1 MNPTR
6 PIRNSIG
13 FMATAAVSVS
23 ACSVIKSHS
32 LHLYFAL
39 TVLALA
45 ALTSRMRVK
54 LPGINGNMSVNL
66 PFLLLAIVN
75 LSAAESVVIAC
86 VSTFVQCWPKKG
98 TKFKPEQMIFNLS
111 MIAFASCLANLVF
124 HLASLPTAAWCMPLA
139 LVLATATMLFGQ
151 TVPVAAI
158 VAISEGKPVFSTWRN
173 LLELSFPY
181 YVVSAGVASM
191 LESVGNHVGWAVVL
205 AALPVMYGIH
215 ASYRFYFSKM
225 AEAASAPVLVRAAHA

>member
-6 PIRNSIG
+6 QIRNSIG
-13 FMATAAVSVS
+13 FMVAAAVGVS
-23 ACSVIKSHS
+23 AYSVLKSHS
-32 LHLYFAL
+32 LHLYLAF

-75 LSAAESVVIAC
+75 LSAAEAVAIAW
-86 VSTFVQCWPKKG
+86 VSTLVQCWPKKG
-98 TKFKPEQMIFNLS
+98 TKFMPAQMIFNLS
-111 MIAFASCLANLVF
+111 MIAFATCLANLVF
-124 HLASLPTAAWCMPLA
+124 HVASLQRAAGSMPLA
-139 LVLATATMLFGQ
+139 LALATATMLFGQ

-158 VAISEGKPVFSTWRN
+158 VAISESKPAFSVWRN
-173 LLELSFPY
+173 LLQLSFPY

-191 LESVGNHVGWAVVL
+191 LESVGDHAGWAVVL

-215 ASYRFYFSKM
+215 ASYRFCFSKM
-225 AEAASAPVLVRAAHA
+225 VEAVPAPVWARAAHA

>member
-1 MNPTR
+1 MKPTR
-6 PIRNSIG
+6 QIRNG
-13 FMATAAVSVS
+13 VGLMATAAVGVS
-23 ACSVIKSHS
+23 AYSMNKSHS
-32 LHLYFAL
+32 LHLYLAL

-98 TKFKPEQMIFNLS
+98 TKFKPEQMLFNLS
-111 MIAFASCLANLVF
+111 MIAFASCLANLIF
-124 HLASLPTAAWCMPLA
+124 HVASLPTAAWRMPLA
-139 LVLATATMLFGQ
+139 LALATATMLFGQ
-151 TVPVAAI
+151 TVPVAAM
-158 VAISEGKPVFSTWRN
+158 VAISEGKPAFSTWRN
-173 LLELSFPY
+173 LLQLSFPY

-191 LESVGNHVGWAVVL
+191 LESAGNQVGWAVVL
-205 AALPVMYGIH
+205 AAFPVMYGIH
-215 ASYRFYFSKM
+215 ACYRFYFSKM
-225 AEAASAPVLVRAAHA
+225 AEAGPAPVLVRAAHA

>member
-6 PIRNSIG
+6 QIRTSIG
-13 FMATAAVSVS
+13 FMAAAAISVS
-23 ACSVIKSHS
+23 AYSVVKSHS

-39 TVLALA
+39 TVLVLA
-45 ALTSRMRVK
+45 ALTSRMRAK

-75 LSAAESVVIAC
+75 LSAAEAVVIAC

-98 TKFKPEQMIFNLS
+98 AKLKPEQMIFNLG

-124 HLASLPTAAWCMPLA
+124 RVATMQSATWSMPLA
-139 LVLATATMLFGQ
+139 LALATATMLFGQ
-151 TVPVAAI
+151 TVPVSAI
-158 VAISEGKPVFSTWRN
+158 VAISEGKSAFSIWRN
-173 LLELSFPY
+173 LLQLSFPY

-191 LESVGNHVGWAVVL
+191 LESVGNHVGWTVVL
-205 AALPVMYGIH
+205 AAFPVMYGIH

-225 AEAASAPVLVRAAHA
+225 AESAPAPVLVRAAHA

>member
-1 MNPTR
+1 MV
-6 PIRNSIG
+6 
-13 FMATAAVSVS
+13 AAAVSVS
-23 ACSVIKSHS
+23 AYSVLKSHS

-39 TVLALA
+39 TILALA

-75 LSAAESVVIAC
+75 LSAAEAVVIAC

-98 TKFKPEQMIFNLS
+98 TKFRPEQMIFNLS
-111 MIAFASCLANLVF
+111 MIAFASSLANLVF
-124 HLASLPTAAWCMPLA
+124 HVASPQRAAWNMPLA
-139 LVLATATMLFGQ
+139 LATATMLFGQ

-158 VAISEGKPVFSTWRN
+158 IAISEGKPAFSIWRN
-173 LLELSFPY
+173 LLQLSFPY
-181 YVVSAGVASM
+181 YVVSAGMASM
-191 LESVGNHVGWAVVL
+191 LESVGNHVGWVVVL
-205 AALPVMYGIH
+205 AAFPVMYGIH

-225 AEAASAPVLVRAAHA
+225 LEAAPTGVLVRAAHA

>member
-1 MNPTR
+1 
-6 PIRNSIG
+6 
-13 FMATAAVSVS
+13 
-23 ACSVIKSHS
+23 
-32 LHLYFAL
+32 
-39 TVLALA
+39 
-45 ALTSRMRVK
+45 VK

-86 VSTFVQCWPKKG
+86 ISIFVQCWPKKG
-98 TKFKPEQMIFNLS
+98 ARFKTEQMIFNLS

-124 HLASLPTAAWCMPLA
+124 HAPLLSSAAWGMPVALA
-139 LVLATATMLFGQ
+139 LATATTLFGQ

-158 VAISEGKPVFSTWRN
+158 VAISEGKPVFSIWRN
-173 LLELSFPY
+173 VFQLSFPY

-191 LESVGNHVGWAVVL
+191 LEAVGNHVGWSVVL
-205 AALPVMYGIH
+205 AAFPVMYGIH

-225 AEAASAPVLVRAAHA
+225 VEATPALALARAAHA